1 MVPRLVT
8 CLSRLAAPREH
19 REFAVAVHLSI
30 AGHTPR
36 RWLLALTAFSDMS
49 NLEADLTKMSERVCG
64 HMNHDHADSLLAWAH
79 FYAKVPDAASAT
91 MTDVK
96 PDGFELELTKA
107 DGYVMPKVLVPFDP
121 PLEKAGDVRKVAVAM
136 HFAAFNGL
144 GWQYKLANGFYTGA
158 ARQAWHHMPPRVK
171 SGIVGAFAVVCAAVM
186 RVLLR

>member
-1 MVPRLVT
+1 MG
-8 CLSRLAAPREH
+8 H
-19 REFAVAVHLSI
+19 
-30 AGHTPR
+30 AG
-36 RWLLALTAFSDMS
+36 A
-49 NLEADLTKMSERVCG
+49 
-64 HMNHDHADSLLAWAH
+64 
-79 FYAKVPDAASAT
+79 DAASAT

-107 DGYVMPKVLVPFDP
+107 DGYVMPKVLIPYEP
-121 PLEKAGDVRKVAVAM
+121 ALEKAGDVRKVAVAM

>member
-1 MVPRLVT
+1 MVMYRSATVHCTPRPT
-8 CLSRLAAPREH
+8 CLAAPQKHPRV
-19 REFAVAVHLSI
+19 RRSSSVAVHR
-30 AGHTPR
+30 ATM
-36 RWLLALTAFSDMS
+36 A
-49 NLEADLTKMSERVCG
+49 LEADLAKMSERVCG

-79 FYAKVPDAASAT
+79 FYAKVPDAAAAT

-96 PDGFELELTKA
+96 SDGFELELTKA
-107 DGYVMPKVLVPFDP
+107 DGYVMPKVLIPFEP

-171 SGIVGAFAVVCAAVM
+171 SGLVGAVAVVCAAVM
-186 RVLLR
+186 GMLLR

>member
-1 MVPRLVT
+1 
-8 CLSRLAAPREH
+8 
-19 REFAVAVHLSI
+19 
-30 AGHTPR
+30 
-36 RWLLALTAFSDMS
+36 MS
-49 NLEADLTKMSERVCG
+49 NLEADLAKMSERVCG

-79 FYAKVPDAASAT
+79 FYAKVPDAAAAT

-107 DGYVMPKVLVPFDP
+107 DGYVMPKVLIPYEP
-121 PLEKAGDVRKVAVAM
+121 ALEKEGDVRKVAVAM

>member
-1 MVPRLVT
+1 M
-8 CLSRLAAPREH
+8 CLTRKYEYHGASRASPASRHLAKSPAVRRHP
-19 REFAVAVHLSI
+19 AVAVHR
-30 AGHTPR
+30 ATM
-36 RWLLALTAFSDMS
+36 A
-49 NLEADLTKMSERVCG
+49 LEADLAKMSERVCS

-107 DGYVMPKVLVPFDP
+107 DGYVMPKVLIPFDP